1 MASALQNAL
10 QGSVP
15 AQGSTRL
22 RGARQPVQGY
32 QAAQV
37 NVEKPQ
43 STLLDSMEKFAQAG
57 ADAYG
62 TWAEKNDKE
71 MQKSGKALA
80 EEIFGK
86 YDPAEIKRL
95 TDDGTIL
102 HQDNPYVQK
111 QLRQMAGKQTA
122 YMADNDAIAE
132 LSNNDKMTRDEYVK
146 FRQERV
152 AVHSKEQAEAY
163 GWNEQDED
171 YKLGFYG
178 DAVERNIAVHRAY
191 DSQQD
196 QKSRGAARAVS
207 FTELSNVTENGNLL
221 ANPKSGADQFV
232 AVATTQSSNG
242 LISDNEQVKVMQ
254 MQLEKAVN
262 TRGST
267 EWLKEMRSRKFKVN
281 GVEQSFEDIYGKEQF
296 DTWEAKAASNTIQK
310 DADMSAAFTLRIGEA
325 AAAAT
330 ASDMWSQAQAL
341 EVELNKLQPTNLNTP
356 ERQQLTQ
363 LKVQAQAALGKERE
377 EATKLATKAV
387 QKTNKNALFDAA
399 MTKRMNGEAVS
410 LDANMMPETPNT
422 GTIEQQDLV
431 NWAQDSILK
440 IDRMNIPDAK
450 KDELRMKYL
459 QYDSADGV
467 FTKVYGEQMQRAQ
480 SQWGAAVIIG
490 KWPDSTE
497 WALANRMYQQDPVTM
512 AMRFPEMTE
521 LMALNDAATK
531 FGIPQDK
538 ILASYQAN
546 QGKTK
551 EDRDRDSQQWLALRN
566 DGEFP
571 ELVNIPPALEK
582 GARIYYDSWKNGT
595 GDANTAAKMT
605 SEWLK
610 ANNVSFS
617 KTTGAANRS
626 TDSWG
631 TIPKASLMVTDD
643 TKSYE
648 QGSKFAEHLR
658 DTIMKDNP
666 AAGNVMFWQDIN
678 GDMHM
683 QSQDMS
689 VNKTFN
695 NAEFRV
701 EYQKYYDETVV
712 KPAQK
717 ANKEKMD
724 KGLKDINKRLGDN
737 IDTSDKEA
745 LRGAQYS
752 SD

>member
-22 RGARQPVQGY
+22 RGARQPAQGY

-37 NVEKPQ
+37 SVEKPQ
-43 STLLDSMEKFAQAG
+43 SGLLDSMMKFAETSAN
-57 ADAYG
+57 AYG
-62 TWAEKNDKE
+62 TWAERNDKE
-71 MQKSGKALA
+71 LKKSGTALA

-132 LSNNDKMTRDEYVK
+132 LSVNDKMTRAEFIK

-191 DSQQD
+191 DQQQD
-196 QKSRGAARAVS
+196 QRSRNAAKSAS
-207 FTELSNVTENGNLL
+207 FVELSNVTDNGNLL
-221 ANPKSGADQFV
+221 ADPKAGADQFV
-232 AVATTQSSNG
+232 AVARSQSSNG
-242 LISDNEQVKVMQ
+242 LVNDSDQVKVMQ

-262 TRGST
+262 TKGSAP
-267 EWLKEMRSRKFKVN
+267 WLNEMRTRKFTVD
-281 GVEQSFEDIYGKEQF
+281 GVEQYFEDIYGREQF
-296 DTWEAKAASNTIQK
+296 DTWVTKAESNTIQK
-310 DADMSAAFTLRIGEA
+310 DAEDFAAFTLRVNEA
-325 AAAAT
+325 SNAAT
-330 ASDMWSQAQAL
+330 ASDMWNQAIAI
-341 EVELNKLQPTNLNTP
+341 EAELNKMQPSGLNTP
-356 ERQQLTQ
+356 ERQQVVN
-363 LKVQAQAALGKERE
+363 LKKAAQDALGEER
-377 EATKLATKAV
+377 KKAV
-387 QKTNKNALFDAA
+387 KDAEKVVQRTNKNALFDAA
-399 MTKRMNGEAVS
+399 MVKRMNGEAVS
-410 LDANMMPETPNT
+410 LDASMMPETPNT

-431 NWAQDSILK
+431 NWAQDAILK
-440 IDRMNIPDAK
+440 IDKMNLPDAK

-459 QYDSADGV
+459 QYDSSDGV

-480 SQWGAAVIIG
+480 SQWAAAVITG
-490 KWPDSTE
+490 KWPESTE

-551 EDRDRDSQQWLALRN
+551 EDRDRDSQQWLALKN
-566 DGEFP
+566 DNKYP
-571 ELVNIPPALEK
+571 NLVNIPPALEK
-582 GARIYYDSWKNGT
+582 GARVYYDSWVNGT
-595 GDANTAAKMT
+595 GDSNTAAKMT
-605 SEWLK
+605 SEWLS

-617 KTTGAANRS
+617 KTSGAANRS

-648 QGSKFAEHLR
+648 QGAKFAEHLR
-658 DTIMKDNP
+658 DTIMKENP
-666 AAGNVMFWQDIN
+666 AAGNVMFWQDLN

-701 EYQKYYDETVV
+701 EYQKFYDETVV
-712 KPAQK
+712 QPQRK

-737 IDTSDKEA
+737 IDTTDKEK
-745 LRGAQYS
+745 LRGAQFS